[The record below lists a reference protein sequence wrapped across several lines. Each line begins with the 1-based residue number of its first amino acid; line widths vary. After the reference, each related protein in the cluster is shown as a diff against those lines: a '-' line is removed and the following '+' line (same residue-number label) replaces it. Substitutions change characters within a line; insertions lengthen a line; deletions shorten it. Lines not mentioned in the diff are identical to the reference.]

1 MNNIKPKSHFFSLLK
16 TAFATKRYVFYLLT
30 PLVGILSFLPFEKE
44 TFNTKKISNTVQE
57 PTKFEEAAPYK
68 IRKIVLDAG
77 HGGFDTGCQTEHGV
91 EKNNTLAMTKRLGAL
106 IKQRYPEIEIIYTR
120 DKDEFIE
127 LNKRADIANKAKADL
142 FISIHCNSTDE
153 ASGAYGTETYVLGN
167 HRKDDNFEV
176 ARRENQSILLE
187 NDYKTQYD
195 GFDPNSTEAYIIF
208 SLYQN
213 AYLDKSIVFAK
224 YVEENLQNHANR
236 KSLGVKQAGFIVL
249 KETAMPSVL
258 IETGFLNNRKDGE
271 FISSEAGQETI
282 AESVFNA
289 VAQFKQTV
297 EENKDDGL
305 VVSDETKQSPHSPL
319 TTHHSVDLNNSF
331 ENPATVRKAK
341 KVETRTELVSAAPK
355 PEVKKA
361 VAKLHE
367 KKTDVPARLL
377 ANELVYKVQLSV
389 ETNDARQSGR
399 FKSLSDLEIQKD
411 GAQFKILKLAGTD
424 YCNAVKVVHAVRQ
437 KGFNDAF
444 IVAYKNGERVKV
456 PTEKCAL

>member
-1 MNNIKPKSHFFSLLK
+1 M
-16 TAFATKRYVFYLLT
+16 
-30 PLVGILSFLPFEKE
+30 GILSFLPFEKE
-44 TFNTKKISNTVQE
+44 TFNTKKVSIAPQQ
-57 PTKFEEAAPYK
+57 PTHFEEAAPYK
-68 IRKIVLDAG
+68 LKKIVLDAG
-77 HGGFDTGCQTEHGV
+77 HGGYDTGCQTEHGI
-91 EKNNTLAMTKRLGAL
+91 EKNNTLLMTKRLGAL

-153 ASGAYGTETYVLGN
+153 ASGASGTETYVLGN

-213 AYLDKSIVFAK
+213 AYLDKSILFAK
-224 YVEENLQNHANR
+224 YVEDNLQNHGNR

-258 IETGFLNNRKDGE
+258 IETGFLNHSKDGE
-271 FISSEAGQETI
+271 FISSEAGQESI
-282 AESVFNA
+282 AESIFNA
-289 VAQFKQTV
+289 VEQFKQTV
-297 EENKDDGL
+297 EEN
-305 VVSDETKQSPHSPL
+305 SDERLGMGDDKKILHNSSLISHPSIDP
-319 TTHHSVDLNNSF
+319 NNSL
-331 ENPATVRKAK
+331 ESKPTVRKVRK
-341 KVETRTELVSAAPK
+341 TEIRTELVSASK
-355 PEVKKA
+355 PIEVKKA
-361 VAKLHE
+361 MPNVPLQSSP
-367 KKTDVPARLL
+367 KKDAIVPANLL

-389 ETNDARQSGR
+389 EANDARQSGR
-399 FKSLSDLEIQKD
+399 FKNVSDLEVQKE
-411 GAQFKILKLAGTD
+411 GAQYKILKSAGTD
-424 YCNAVKVVHAVRQ
+424 YCSAIKVVHSMRQ
-437 KGFNDAF
+437 KGFSDAF

-456 PTEKCAL
+456 PIEKCTM